1 MENIFY
7 YVPAHKILGGKFFTL
22 AALNLANG
30 SLTADITPAQFGLS
44 GGGEGMADTWVQ
56 PANLAWNL
64 KRADIWVGYAFMA
77 PTGKFSPGASN
88 NVGSGYWG
96 NNFATGTTFY
106 VTKEQGNQL
115 EPGHGLGDPWAK
127 ERNQHNAGPSLHR

>member
-1 MENIFY
+1 MGSMLAQRLIPGLHLAALTINYSADSLKDSNGNSVPGITGNYGFWVVENIFY

-22 AALNLANG
+22 AVLNLANG
-30 SLTADITPAQFGLS
+30 SLTADITRAQFGLS

-77 PTGKFSPGASN
+77 PGKIFSRS
-88 NVGSGYWG
+88 
-96 NNFATGTTFY
+96 
-106 VTKEQGNQL
+106 QQ
-115 EPGHGLGDPWAK
+115 
-127 ERNQHNAGPSLHR
+127 